1 MAIVNDID
9 EVWERLG
16 VGHTVEPMSRST
28 LRLRPWQRRALDV
41 FLASSEPNFLAV
53 ATPGAGKTTFALTAA
68 RLCLPNLPGRL
79 VVVAPTRH
87 LKDQWADAA
96 GRFGLS
102 LVVDWTPGDLIPGDA
117 HGVVTT
123 YQQVGSSPEPF
134 FSLSQGGFVILDE
147 IHHAGEER
155 SWGDGVKIGFDAA
168 ARRLALS
175 GTPFRSDTQSIP
187 FVNYHMDEVV
197 PDIEYGY
204 SDALADR
211 KVVRPV
217 YFPRF
222 GGHMEWTAPDGAQ
235 LAASFD
241 DALARTQANQRLR
254 AALSLE
260 GEWLPAV
267 LGHANEQ
274 LVRIRKTQPNA
285 GGLVIATDQ
294 DHARGIA
301 DLLRTRF
308 KIKASIATSED
319 PDASAK
325 ITKFADGADP
335 WIVAVR
341 MISEGVDIPRLRVG
355 VYATTTTTELFFR
368 QAVGRI
374 VRYMP
379 GSGRQRAYMFIPDDR
394 RLRHFGHTIADSRR
408 HSLTKDTRER
418 EDDEEREERGDADQM
433 SLFAVHSATASELE
447 DDAGIFVDDEDESE
461 AESDA
466 VVESD
471 ELVID
476 LATVPLPG
484 GASAAGPAASGDRS
498 ADRNERDRLRRIN
511 TELTKELVEV
521 TGRRHAVVNGEL
533 NRRAGITKISEATI
547 IQLNRRSRAAEEWL
561 RQEHRRK
568 RFSALG

>member
-1 MAIVNDID
+1 
-9 EVWERLG
+9 
-16 VGHTVEPMSRST
+16 MSRAT

-41 FLASSEPNFLAV
+41 FLASTNGDFLAV

-96 GRFGLS
+96 GRFGLH
-102 LVVDWTPGDLIPGDA
+102 LVVDWAPGDLLPGDA
-117 HGVVTT
+117 HGIVTT
-123 YQQVGSSPEPF
+123 YQQVGGSPEPF

-147 IHHAGEER
+147 VHHAGEDR
-155 SWGDGVKIGFDAA
+155 SWGDGVKLAFDAA
-168 ARRLALS
+168 GRRLALS

-187 FVNYHMDEVV
+187 FVRYHFDEAV

-204 SDALADR
+204 SDALSDGR
-211 KVVRPV
+211 VVRPV

-222 GGHMEWTAPDGAQ
+222 GGHMEWTAPDGAM

-254 AALSLE
+254 AALSLD
-260 GEWLPAV
+260 GEWLPTV
-267 LGHANEQ
+267 LGHANDQ
-274 LVRIRKTQPNA
+274 LVRIRQTQPDA

-301 DLLRTRF
+301 ELLRTRF
-308 KIKASIATSED
+308 KIKAEIATSED
-319 PDASAK
+319 ADASAR
-325 ITKFADGADP
+325 ISAFAVGDRP

-408 HSLTKDTRER
+408 HSLAKDTRER
-418 EDDEEREERGDADQM
+418 DGEDEREPTGDADQM
-433 SLFAVHSATASELE
+433 SLFTVHSATASELE
-447 DDAGIFVDDEDESE
+447 DDTGIFVDDHEGDHDVDGADDS
-461 AESDA
+461 SGPDA
-466 VVESD
+466 D

-476 LATVPLPG
+476 LSRVPLPG
-484 GASAAGPAASGDRS
+484 GTPATVSALGADADRAS
-498 ADRNERDRLRRIN
+498 DRNERDRLRRIN
-511 TELTKELVEV
+511 TDLTKELVTL
-521 TGRRHAVVNGEL
+521 TGRTHAVVNGEL
-533 NRRAGITKISEATI
+533 NRRAGIIKIAEATI
-547 IQLNRRSRAAEEWL
+547 VQLHRRSRAAEEWL

-568 RFSALG
+568 RFSSLR

>member
-1 MAIVNDID
+1 
-9 EVWERLG
+9 
-16 VGHTVEPMSRST
+16 MSRAT

-41 FLASSEPNFLAV
+41 FLASPAVDFLAV
-53 ATPGAGKTTFALTAA
+53 ATPGAGKTTFALTAG
-68 RLCLPNLPGRL
+68 RLSLPNLPGRL
-79 VVVAPTRH
+79 IVVAPTRH
-87 LKDQWADAA
+87 LKEQWADAA
-96 GRFGLS
+96 ARFGLH
-102 LVVDWTPGDLIPGDA
+102 LVVDWAPGDLVPADA

-134 FSLSQGGFVILDE
+134 FDLSQGGFVILDE

-155 SWGDGVKIGFDAA
+155 SWGDGVKVAFDAA
-168 ARRLALS
+168 GRRLALS

-187 FVNYHMDEVV
+187 FVRYEQDLAM

-204 SDALADR
+204 RDALADGG
-211 KVVRPV
+211 VVRPV

-222 GGHMEWTAPDGAQ
+222 GGQMEWTAPDGAQ

-241 DALARTQANQRLR
+241 DPLARTQANQRLR

-260 GEWLPAV
+260 GEWLPTV

-274 LVRIRKTQPNA
+274 LQRIRRTQPDA

-301 DLLRTRF
+301 GLLRTRF
-308 KIKASIATSED
+308 RIAADVATSED
-319 PDASAK
+319 ADASAR
-325 ITKFADGADP
+325 ISDFADSDRP

-368 QAVGRI
+368 QAVGRV
-374 VRYMP
+374 VRHLP
-379 GSGRQRAYMFIPDDR
+379 SAGRQRAYMFIPDDH
-394 RLRHFGHTIADSRR
+394 RLRHYGYTIADSRR
-408 HSLTKDTRER
+408 HSLTRSSTDREVD
-418 EDDEEREERGDADQM
+418 EDRDRSGDADQM
-433 SLFAVHSATASELE
+433 SLFAVHSATAAEPAGE
-447 DDAGIFVDDEDESE
+447 VDIFADDDLAGGPTAAA
-461 AESDA
+461 AEPPGG
-466 VVESD
+466 D

-476 LATVPLPG
+476 LSSVPLPG
-484 GASAAGPAASGDRS
+484 GSTGPSGFGDGPAN
-498 ADRNERDRLRRIN
+498 DRNERDRLRRIN
-511 TELTKELVEV
+511 TDLTRELAVL
-521 TGRRHAVVNGEL
+521 TGRGHAAVNGEL
-533 NRRAGITKISEATI
+533 NRQAGITKISEATI

-561 RQEHRRK
+561 RREHRRR